1 MSDQERNGRREK
13 KKAEERENQER
24 KEQTKL
30 SNIFSNELAEIFD
43 KMRHLIMWLL
53 IILTIVNA
61 FENMA

>member
-43 KMRHLIMWLL
+43 KMRHLIM
-53 IILTIVNA
+53 
-61 FENMA
+61 

>member
-1 MSDQERNGRREK
+1 
-13 KKAEERENQER
+13 
-24 KEQTKL
+24 L